1 MTTLVIW
8 GSYREKGEHFLW
20 DTLYMYL
27 TRAVG
32 TVFEIATF
40 PLDTIL
46 HSMYYKHF
54 FHFFKKNLEKNTKN
68 GNFSVFCHNFP
79 LN

>member
-40 PLDTIL
+40 PLATIL
-46 HSMYYKHF
+46 HSMSITNIF
-54 FHFFKKNLEKNTKN
+54 FSFFFNFWKKNTKN
-68 GNFSVFCHNFP
+68 GNFFSFLP
-79 LN
+79 

>member
-40 PLDTIL
+40 PLATIL
-46 HSMYYKHF
+46 HSMSI
-54 FHFFKKNLEKNTKN
+54 TKF
-68 GNFSVFCHNFP
+68 FSVFLKFLGKKHQKW
-79 LN
+79 